1 MGIIGMKSLGG
12 DAQIIKGVGL
22 TAEECRAYA
31 LSLPI
36 STLVCGIESEE
47 NIRQDAEIARG
58 FVQASED
65 QLDDLRERVREHATD
80 GRYEWF
86 KTTQYYD
93 SKVHRVQHGFPEEL
107 PGR

>member
-1 MGIIGMKSLGG
+1 MGVIGMKSLGG
-12 DAQIIKGVGL
+12 DAQIIEGAGL
-22 TAEECRAYA
+22 TPGECRNYA

-36 STLVCGIESEE
+36 STLVCGMESEA
-47 NIRQDAEIARG
+47 NILQDVAIARN
-58 FVQASED
+58 FQPLTEQ
-65 QLDDLRERVREHATD
+65 QLGELRARVKDEATD

-107 PGR
+107 PKR